1 MAAVEA
7 VRPALLSPTEV
18 ERIIR
23 EGLPMAGRAG
33 LCVESITLQN
43 ARVRLKYY
51 DWMLRPGG
59 SIAGPVLMTAAD
71 TAMYA
76 VILAHTGGETMALTS
91 DLSIRFLALSQPGDV
106 IAEARLLKLGR
117 RLAVVEVSIHNEGCN
132 TLVAHATGSYVR
144 PVDSSER

>member
-1 MAAVEA
+1 MTAVEA
-7 VRPALLSPTEV
+7 GRSALLAPAEV

-33 LCVESITLQN
+33 LCVESITPQH
-43 ARVRLKYY
+43 ARVRLKYH

-59 SIAGPVLMTAAD
+59 SIAGPILMTAAD

-91 DLSIRFLALSQPGDV
+91 DLSIRFLARSQPGDV

-117 RLAVVEVSIHNEGCN
+117 RLAVVEVLIRIEGCN
-132 TLVAHATGSYVR
+132 TPVAHATGSYVR
-144 PVDSSER
+144 PVGPTER